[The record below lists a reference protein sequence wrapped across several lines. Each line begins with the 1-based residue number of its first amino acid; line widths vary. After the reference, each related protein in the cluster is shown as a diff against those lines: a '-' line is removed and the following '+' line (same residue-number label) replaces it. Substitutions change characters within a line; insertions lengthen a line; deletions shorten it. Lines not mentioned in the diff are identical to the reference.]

1 MRFNKTIVFFSTF
14 FFLSSFNLEAYEEI
28 PNEQFACYSNFN
40 SMMVSPDGRHLLII
54 NTVKDNIC
62 DIEQDKV
69 KRIEDSMRDRGL
81 LLLDLDTME
90 TTMISDGSSEGGI
103 NGAGWLSSNRI
114 WYTPRYK
121 TGQDIDSRVTFAMNI
136 DGSRRTV
143 IKKGGYWYQS
153 IYDYDYDDP
162 NHVYVQTNERRQ
174 VIFDYYRLNI
184 FTGKKTRIAYG
195 PDIGNMKGKAVL
207 GSLNDFET
215 KLPLGMLID
224 VGLDRVLYAYNS
236 SNKEWEEHFR
246 FACQQPGFTPI
257 GTYKGKVV
265 VSGSKFSPSG
275 ALIEENDTNAIYLY
289 DMNTREFSDKLYQDP
304 RYDVSG
310 LTGSCRQASGYK
322 LSSSGSSEISAIAYE
337 SYQQE
342 AVFFD
347 KEQEATYIAIKQLF
361 PGDQIEILS
370 SDVSGKVM
378 MVLVQGSN
386 NPGDY
391 YIVDLYK
398 NSVNLLYQ
406 ERPWLDRSKLAKT
419 TAIKYYAR
427 DGLEIPALLTL
438 TKKETDKNYFI
449 ILPHGGPN
457 TKQRIGYDTWA
468 QFFANK
474 GINVLQPDFRG
485 STGLGTK
492 HYKAGNL
499 EWGKKMQDDI
509 TDGVMWAI
517 ENGYA
522 DADTVC
528 IAGASYGGYATMA
541 GLVFTPDLYRCGIN
555 SVGVTDQ
562 QQLLDNF
569 AAKASRFQS
578 WDEEPLLEWGDMS
591 TEEGQKYAKE
601 ISPILHVD
609 NIKAPVLVLHGT
621 NDPIVPVFH
630 ARDLIAKLEKL
641 GKEYDSM
648 FQAYEEHC
656 VVSCGE
662 LANLE
667 FLNVQEEFLDKYLF
681 N

>member
-136 DGSRRTV
+136 DGSRRSV

-275 ALIEENDTNAIYLY
+275 TLIEENDTNAIYLY

-361 PGDQIEILS
+361 PGDQVEVLS

-438 TKKETDKNYFI
+438 TKKETDKNYFV

>member
-1 MRFNKTIVFFSTF
+1 MRFDKTVVLFSM
-14 FFLSSFNLEAYEEI
+14 FFLLGSFNLHAYDEI

-40 SMMVSPDGRHLLII
+40 DMMVSPDGRHLLII

-69 KRIEDSMRDRGL
+69 KRVEDSMRDRGL

-103 NGAGWLSSNRI
+103 NGAGWLSSTRI

-136 DGSRRTV
+136 DGSRRTI

-207 GSLNDFET
+207 GSLNDFGT

-275 ALIEENDTNAIYLY
+275 TLIEENDTNAIYLY

-310 LTGSCRQASGYK
+310 LTGSCRQASGYR

-419 TAIKYYAR
+419 TAVKYYAR

-438 TKKETDKNYFI
+438 TKKETDKNYFV

>member
-1 MRFNKTIVFFSTF
+1 MRFDKTVVLFSM
-14 FFLSSFNLEAYEEI
+14 FFLLGSFNLHAYDEI

-40 SMMVSPDGRHLLII
+40 DMMVSPDGRHLLII

-69 KRIEDSMRDRGL
+69 KRVEDSMRDRGL

-103 NGAGWLSSNRI
+103 NGAGWLSSTRI

-136 DGSRRTV
+136 DGSKRTI

-207 GSLNDFET
+207 GSLNDFES

-236 SNKEWEEHFR
+236 SDKEWEEHFR

-275 ALIEENDTNAIYLY
+275 TLIEENDTNAIYLY

-310 LTGSCRQASGYK
+310 LTGSCRQASGYR

-419 TAIKYYAR
+419 TAVKYYAR

-438 TKKETDKNYFI
+438 TKKETDKNYFV

-667 FLNVQEEFLDKYLF
+667 FLNIQEEFLDKYLF

>member
-1 MRFNKTIVFFSTF
+1 
-14 FFLSSFNLEAYEEI
+14 
-28 PNEQFACYSNFN
+28 
-40 SMMVSPDGRHLLII
+40 MMVSPDGRHLLII

-69 KRIEDSMRDRGL
+69 KRVEDSMRDRGL

-103 NGAGWLSSNRI
+103 NGAGWLSSTRI

-207 GSLNDFET
+207 GSLNDFES

-236 SNKEWEEHFR
+236 SDKEWEEHFR

-275 ALIEENDTNAIYLY
+275 TLIEENDTNAIYLY

-419 TAIKYYAR
+419 TAVKYYAR

-438 TKKETDKNYFI
+438 TKKETDKNYFV

-667 FLNVQEEFLDKYLF
+667 FLNIQEEFLDKYLF

>member
-40 SMMVSPDGRHLLII
+40 DMMVSPDGRHLLII

-69 KRIEDSMRDRGL
+69 KRVEDSMRNRGL

-103 NGAGWLSSNRI
+103 NGAGWLSSTRI

-136 DGSRRTV
+136 DGSKRTI

-207 GSLNDFET
+207 GSLNDSET

-275 ALIEENDTNAIYLY
+275 TLIEENDTNAIYLY

-419 TAIKYYAR
+419 TAVKYYAR

-438 TKKETDKNYFI
+438 TKKETDKNYFV

>member
-40 SMMVSPDGRHLLII
+40 DMMVSPDGRHLLII

-69 KRIEDSMRDRGL
+69 KRVEDSMRDRGL

-103 NGAGWLSSNRI
+103 NGAGWLSSTRI

-136 DGSRRTV
+136 DGSKRTI

-275 ALIEENDTNAIYLY
+275 TLIEENDTNAIYLY

-438 TKKETDKNYFI
+438 TKKETDKNYFV

>member
-275 ALIEENDTNAIYLY
+275 TLIEENDTNAIYLY
-289 DMNTREFSDKLYQDP
+289 DMNSREFSDKLYQDP

-419 TAIKYYAR
+419 TAVKYYAR

-438 TKKETDKNYFI
+438 TKKETDKNYFV

>member
-40 SMMVSPDGRHLLII
+40 DMMVSPDGRHLLII

-69 KRIEDSMRDRGL
+69 KRVEDSMRDRGL

-103 NGAGWLSSNRI
+103 NGAGWLSSTRI

-136 DGSRRTV
+136 DGSKRTI

-207 GSLNDFET
+207 GSLNDFGT

-275 ALIEENDTNAIYLY
+275 TLIEENDTNAIYLY

-310 LTGSCRQASGYK
+310 LTGSCRQASGYR

-419 TAIKYYAR
+419 TAVKYYAR

-438 TKKETDKNYFI
+438 TKKETDKNYFV

>member
-1 MRFNKTIVFFSTF
+1 MRFNKTIVFFSM
-14 FFLSSFNLEAYEEI
+14 FFLLGFFNIHAYEEI
-28 PNEQFACYSNFN
+28 PNKQFACYSNFN
-40 SMMVSPDGRHLLII
+40 DMMVSPDGRHLLVI

-69 KRIEDSMRDRGL
+69 KRVEDSMRDRGL

-103 NGAGWLSSNRI
+103 NGAGWLSSTRI

-207 GSLNDFET
+207 GSLNDFGT

-275 ALIEENDTNAIYLY
+275 TLIEENDTNAIYLY

-310 LTGSCRQASGYK
+310 LTGSCRQASGYR

-419 TAIKYYAR
+419 TAVKYYAR

-438 TKKETDKNYFI
+438 TKKETDKNYFV

>member
-1 MRFNKTIVFFSTF
+1 MRFDKTVVLFSM
-14 FFLSSFNLEAYEEI
+14 FFLLGSFNLHAYDEI

-40 SMMVSPDGRHLLII
+40 DMMVSPDGRHLLVI

-103 NGAGWLSSNRI
+103 NGAGWLSSTRI

-207 GSLNDFET
+207 GSLNDFGT

-275 ALIEENDTNAIYLY
+275 TLIEENDTNAIYLY

-310 LTGSCRQASGYK
+310 LTGSCRQASGYR

-419 TAIKYYAR
+419 TAVKYYAR

-438 TKKETDKNYFI
+438 TKKETDKNYFV

-468 QFFANK
+468 KIFANK

>member
-1 MRFNKTIVFFSTF
+1 MRFDKTVVLFSM
-14 FFLSSFNLEAYEEI
+14 FFLLGSFNLHAYDEI

-40 SMMVSPDGRHLLII
+40 DMMVSPDGRHLLII

-69 KRIEDSMRDRGL
+69 KRVEDSMRDRGL

-103 NGAGWLSSNRI
+103 NGAGWLSSTRI

-136 DGSRRTV
+136 DGSKRTI

-207 GSLNDFET
+207 GSLNDFGT

-275 ALIEENDTNAIYLY
+275 TLIEENDTNAIYLY

-419 TAIKYYAR
+419 TAVKYYAR

-438 TKKETDKNYFI
+438 TKKETDKNYFV

-667 FLNVQEEFLDKYLF
+667 FLNIQEEFLDKYLF

>member
-14 FFLSSFNLEAYEEI
+14 FFLGSFNLEAYEEI

-136 DGSRRTV
+136 DGSKRTV

-275 ALIEENDTNAIYLY
+275 TLIEENDTNAIYLY

-419 TAIKYYAR
+419 TAVKYYAR

-438 TKKETDKNYFI
+438 TKKETDKNYFV

>member
-1 MRFNKTIVFFSTF
+1 MRFDKTVVLFSM
-14 FFLSSFNLEAYEEI
+14 FFLPGSFNLHAYEEI

-40 SMMVSPDGRHLLII
+40 DMMVSPDGRHLLII

-69 KRIEDSMRDRGL
+69 KRVEDSMRDRGL

-136 DGSRRTV
+136 DGSRRSI

-438 TKKETDKNYFI
+438 TKKETDKNYFV

>member
-275 ALIEENDTNAIYLY
+275 TLIEENDTNAIYLY

-361 PGDQIEILS
+361 EGDQIEILS

-438 TKKETDKNYFI
+438 TKKETDKNYFV

>member
-1 MRFNKTIVFFSTF
+1 MRFDKTVVLFSM
-14 FFLSSFNLEAYEEI
+14 FFLLGSFNLHAYDEI

-40 SMMVSPDGRHLLII
+40 DMMVSPDGRHLLII

-69 KRIEDSMRDRGL
+69 KRVEDSMRDRGL

-103 NGAGWLSSNRI
+103 NGAGWLSSTRI

-136 DGSRRTV
+136 DGSKRTI

-207 GSLNDFET
+207 GSLNDFGT

-275 ALIEENDTNAIYLY
+275 TLIEENDTNAIYLY

-438 TKKETDKNYFI
+438 TKKETDKNYFV

>member
-1 MRFNKTIVFFSTF
+1 MRFNKTIVFFSM
-14 FFLSSFNLEAYEEI
+14 FFLLGFFNLHAYEEI
-28 PNEQFACYSNFN
+28 PNKQFACYSNFN
-40 SMMVSPDGRHLLII
+40 DMMVSPDGRHLLII

-69 KRIEDSMRDRGL
+69 KRVEDSMRDRGL

-103 NGAGWLSSNRI
+103 NGAGWLSSTRI

-136 DGSRRTV
+136 DGSRRTI

-207 GSLNDFET
+207 GSLNDFGT

-275 ALIEENDTNAIYLY
+275 TLIEENDTNAIYLY

-438 TKKETDKNYFI
+438 TKKETDKNYFV

-667 FLNVQEEFLDKYLF
+667 FLNIQEEFLDKYLF

>member
-275 ALIEENDTNAIYLY
+275 TLIEENDTNAIYLY

-438 TKKETDKNYFI
+438 TKKETDKNYFV

-667 FLNVQEEFLDKYLF
+667 FLNVQEEFLDNYLF

>member
-54 NTVKDNIC
+54 NTVKDNVC

-136 DGSRRTV
+136 DGSRRSV

-207 GSLNDFET
+207 GSLNDFES

-275 ALIEENDTNAIYLY
+275 TLIEENDTNAIYLY
-289 DMNTREFSDKLYQDP
+289 DMDTREFSDKLYQDP

-310 LTGSCRQASGYK
+310 LTGSCRQASGYN

-361 PGDQIEILS
+361 PGDQVEVLS

>member
-40 SMMVSPDGRHLLII
+40 DMMVSPDGRHLLII

-69 KRIEDSMRDRGL
+69 KRVEDSMRDRGL

-103 NGAGWLSSNRI
+103 NGAGWLSSTRI

-136 DGSRRTV
+136 DGSRRTI

-275 ALIEENDTNAIYLY
+275 TLIEENDTNAIYLY

-438 TKKETDKNYFI
+438 TKKETDKNYFV

>member
-40 SMMVSPDGRHLLII
+40 DMMVSPDGRHLLII

-69 KRIEDSMRDRGL
+69 KRVEDSMRDRGL

-103 NGAGWLSSNRI
+103 NGAGWLSSTRI

-207 GSLNDFET
+207 GSLNDFES

-236 SNKEWEEHFR
+236 SDKEWEEHFR

-275 ALIEENDTNAIYLY
+275 TLIEENDTNAIYLY

-419 TAIKYYAR
+419 TAVKYYAR

-438 TKKETDKNYFI
+438 TKKETDKNYFV

-601 ISPILHVD
+601 ISPILHVN

>member
-1 MRFNKTIVFFSTF
+1 MRFDKTVVLFSM
-14 FFLSSFNLEAYEEI
+14 FFLLGSFNLHAYEEI

-40 SMMVSPDGRHLLII
+40 DMMVSPDGRHLLII

-207 GSLNDFET
+207 GSLNDFES

-265 VSGSKFSPSG
+265 VSGSKISPSG
-275 ALIEENDTNAIYLY
+275 TLIEENDTNAIYLY

-438 TKKETDKNYFI
+438 TKKETDKNYFV

>member
-1 MRFNKTIVFFSTF
+1 MRFDKTVVLFSM
-14 FFLSSFNLEAYEEI
+14 FFLLGSFNLHAYDEI

-40 SMMVSPDGRHLLII
+40 DMMVSPDGRHLLII

-69 KRIEDSMRDRGL
+69 KRVEDSMRDRGL

-103 NGAGWLSSNRI
+103 NGAGWLSSTRI

-207 GSLNDFET
+207 GSLNDFES

-236 SNKEWEEHFR
+236 SDKEWEEHFR

-275 ALIEENDTNAIYLY
+275 TLIEENDTNAIYLY

-419 TAIKYYAR
+419 TAVKYYAR

-438 TKKETDKNYFI
+438 TKKETDKNYFV

>member
-1 MRFNKTIVFFSTF
+1 MRFDKTVVLFSM
-14 FFLSSFNLEAYEEI
+14 FFLLGSFNLHAYDEI

-40 SMMVSPDGRHLLII
+40 DMMVSPDGRHLLII

-69 KRIEDSMRDRGL
+69 KRVEDSMRDRGL

-103 NGAGWLSSNRI
+103 NGAGWLSSTRI

-236 SNKEWEEHFR
+236 SSKEWEEHFR

-275 ALIEENDTNAIYLY
+275 TLIEENDTNAIYLY

-419 TAIKYYAR
+419 TAVKYYAR

-438 TKKETDKNYFI
+438 TKKETDKNYFV

-667 FLNVQEEFLDKYLF
+667 FLNIQEEFLDKYLF

>member
-40 SMMVSPDGRHLLII
+40 DMMVSPDGRHLLII

-69 KRIEDSMRDRGL
+69 KRVEDSMRDRGL

-103 NGAGWLSSNRI
+103 NGAGWLSSTRI

-136 DGSRRTV
+136 DGSRRTI

-236 SNKEWEEHFR
+236 SDKEWEEHFR

-275 ALIEENDTNAIYLY
+275 TLIEENDTNAIYLY

-438 TKKETDKNYFI
+438 TKKETDKNYFV

>member
-40 SMMVSPDGRHLLII
+40 DMMVSPDGRHLLII

-69 KRIEDSMRDRGL
+69 KRVEDSMRDRGL

-103 NGAGWLSSNRI
+103 NGAGWLSSTRI

-136 DGSRRTV
+136 DGSRRTI

-275 ALIEENDTNAIYLY
+275 TLIEENDTNAIYLY

-310 LTGSCRQASGYK
+310 LTGSCRQASGYR

-419 TAIKYYAR
+419 TAVKYYAR

-438 TKKETDKNYFI
+438 TKKETDKNYFV

>member
-1 MRFNKTIVFFSTF
+1 MRFDKTVVLFSM
-14 FFLSSFNLEAYEEI
+14 FFLLGSFNLHAYDEI

-40 SMMVSPDGRHLLII
+40 DMMVSPDGRHLLII

-69 KRIEDSMRDRGL
+69 KRVEDSMRDRGL

-103 NGAGWLSSNRI
+103 NGAGWLSSTRI

-184 FTGKKTRIAYG
+184 FTGKTTRIAYG

-207 GSLNDFET
+207 GSLNDFES

-236 SNKEWEEHFR
+236 SDKEWEEHFR

-275 ALIEENDTNAIYLY
+275 TLIEENDTNAIYLY

-310 LTGSCRQASGYK
+310 LTGSCRQASGYR

-419 TAIKYYAR
+419 TAVKYYAR

-438 TKKETDKNYFI
+438 TKKETDKNYFV

>member
-275 ALIEENDTNAIYLY
+275 TLLEENDTNAIYLY

-438 TKKETDKNYFI
+438 TKKETDKNYFV

>member
-1 MRFNKTIVFFSTF
+1 
-14 FFLSSFNLEAYEEI
+14 
-28 PNEQFACYSNFN
+28 
-40 SMMVSPDGRHLLII
+40 MVSPDGRHLLII

-69 KRIEDSMRDRGL
+69 KRVEDSMRDRGL

-103 NGAGWLSSNRI
+103 NGAGWLSSTRI

-136 DGSRRTV
+136 DGSKRTI

-275 ALIEENDTNAIYLY
+275 TLIEENDTNAIYLY

-419 TAIKYYAR
+419 TAVKYYAR

-438 TKKETDKNYFI
+438 TKKETDKNYFV

>member
-1 MRFNKTIVFFSTF
+1 MRFDKTVVLFSM
-14 FFLSSFNLEAYEEI
+14 FFLLGSFNLHAYDEI

-40 SMMVSPDGRHLLII
+40 DMMVSPDGRHLLII

-69 KRIEDSMRDRGL
+69 KRVEDSMRDRGL

-103 NGAGWLSSNRI
+103 NGAGWLSSTRI

-275 ALIEENDTNAIYLY
+275 TLIEENDTNAIYLY

-310 LTGSCRQASGYK
+310 LTGSCRQASGYR

-419 TAIKYYAR
+419 TAVKYYAR

-438 TKKETDKNYFI
+438 TKKETDKNYFV

>member
-1 MRFNKTIVFFSTF
+1 MKYINLTLLSAIFA
-14 FFLSSFNLEAYEEI
+14 LSSYSLQAYEDI
-28 PNEQFACYSNFN
+28 PNEYFACYSNFN

-54 NTVKDNIC
+54 NTVKDNVC

-69 KRIEDSMRDRGL
+69 KQVEDEMRDRGL
-81 LLLDLDTME
+81 LLLDLDSME
-90 TTMISDGSSEGGI
+90 TTMISDGSAEGGI

-121 TGQDIDSRVTFAMNI
+121 TGQNIESRVTFAMNI
-136 DGSRRTV
+136 DGTKRTI
-143 IKKGGYWYQS
+143 IKKGGNWGQE
-153 IYDYDYDDP
+153 IYNYDYDDP
-162 NHVYVQTNERRQ
+162 NHVYVITNERRA

-184 FTGKKTRIAYG
+184 FTGKKTRLAYG
-195 PDIGNMKGKAVL
+195 PDIGDMKGKAIL
-207 GSLNDFET
+207 GALNDHET
-215 KLPLGMLID
+215 KLPLGMLVD
-224 VGLDRVLYAYNS
+224 VGLDRVLYEYDANE
-236 SNKEWEEHFR
+236 KQWKEHFR

-275 ALIEENDTNAIYLY
+275 KLLEENDTNAIYFY
-289 DMNTREFSDKLYQDP
+289 DMETREFSEKLYQDP
-304 RYDVSG
+304 RYDVGG
-310 LTGSCRQASGYK
+310 LTGSCRQASGNPY
-322 LSSSGSSEISAIAYE
+322 SSFGSSEISAIGYE

-342 AVFFD
+342 ALFFD
-347 KEQEATYIAIKQLF
+347 KELEATYIAIKQLF
-361 PGDQIEILS
+361 PGEEVEVLS

-378 MVLVQGSN
+378 MILVSGPS

-398 NSVNLLYQ
+398 NQVNQLYQ
-406 ERPWLDRSKLAKT
+406 SRPWLDRSKLAKREFVT
-419 TAIKYYAR
+419 YTAR

-438 TKKETDKNYFI
+438 TSKETDKNYFI

-457 TKQRIGYDTWA
+457 TKQRIGFDAWA
-468 QFFANK
+468 QFFANL

-485 STGLGTK
+485 STGLGTN

-522 DADTVC
+522 DEDRVC

-555 SVGVTDQ
+555 SIGVTDQ

-569 AAKASRFQS
+569 ARRASRFQS
-578 WDEEPLLEWGDMS
+578 WDKEPLLEWGDLS

-609 NIKAPVLVLHGT
+609 NMKAPVLILHGS
-621 NDPIVPVFH
+621 NDYVVPVFH
-630 ARDLIAKLEKL
+630 ARDLISKLDRL
-641 GKEYDSM
+641 GKTYDSM
-648 FQAYEEHC
+648 FQAYEGHC

-667 FLNVQEEFLDKYLF
+667 YLNKQEEFLNRYLF

>member
-40 SMMVSPDGRHLLII
+40 DMMVSPDGRHLLII

-69 KRIEDSMRDRGL
+69 KRVEDSMRDRGL

-103 NGAGWLSSNRI
+103 NGAGWLSSTRI

-136 DGSRRTV
+136 DGSRRTI

-207 GSLNDFET
+207 GSLNDFGT

-275 ALIEENDTNAIYLY
+275 TLIEENDTNAIYLY

-438 TKKETDKNYFI
+438 TKKETDKNYFV

-667 FLNVQEEFLDKYLF
+667 FLNIQEEFLDKYLF

>member
-1 MRFNKTIVFFSTF
+1 MRFDKTVVLFSM
-14 FFLSSFNLEAYEEI
+14 FFLLGSFNLHAYEEI

-40 SMMVSPDGRHLLII
+40 DMMVSPDGRHLLII

-69 KRIEDSMRDRGL
+69 KRVEDSMRDRGL

-136 DGSRRTV
+136 DGSRRSI

-207 GSLNDFET
+207 GSLNDFES

-438 TKKETDKNYFI
+438 TKKETDKNYFV

>member
-40 SMMVSPDGRHLLII
+40 DMMVSPDGRHLLII

-69 KRIEDSMRDRGL
+69 KRVEDSMRDRGL

-103 NGAGWLSSNRI
+103 NGAGWLSSTRI

-136 DGSRRTV
+136 DGSRRTI

-275 ALIEENDTNAIYLY
+275 TLIEENDTNAIYLY

-310 LTGSCRQASGYK
+310 LTGSCRQASGYR

-438 TKKETDKNYFI
+438 TKKETDKNYFV

>member
-1 MRFNKTIVFFSTF
+1 MRFDKTVVLFSM
-14 FFLSSFNLEAYEEI
+14 FFLLGSFNLHAYDEI

-40 SMMVSPDGRHLLII
+40 DMMVSPDGRHLLII

-69 KRIEDSMRDRGL
+69 KRVEDSMRDRGL

-103 NGAGWLSSNRI
+103 NGAGWLSSTRI

-136 DGSRRTV
+136 DGSKRTI

-275 ALIEENDTNAIYLY
+275 TLIEENDTNAIYLY

-438 TKKETDKNYFI
+438 TKKETDKNYFV

>member
-275 ALIEENDTNAIYLY
+275 TLLEENDTNAIYLY

-337 SYQQE
+337 SFQQE

-438 TKKETDKNYFI
+438 TKKETDKNYFV

>member
-1 MRFNKTIVFFSTF
+1 MRFDKTVVLFSM
-14 FFLSSFNLEAYEEI
+14 FFLLGSFNLHAYDEI

-40 SMMVSPDGRHLLII
+40 DMMVSPDGRHLLII

-69 KRIEDSMRDRGL
+69 KRVEDSMRDRGL

-103 NGAGWLSSNRI
+103 NGAGWLSSTRI

-207 GSLNDFET
+207 GSLNDFGT

-275 ALIEENDTNAIYLY
+275 TLIEENDTNAIYLY

-419 TAIKYYAR
+419 TAVKYYAR

-438 TKKETDKNYFI
+438 TKKETDKNYFV